1 MHRATACA
9 AGRLLVTQR
18 RTRLASAPVRVTAC
32 AVPPSHGR
40 SGRDAPPA
48 STNGILVRLRGAHP
62 ARYATAVRFRGA
74 RPDATPLRPAA
85 LVGPPRCSAGRQPGT
100 GRRCA
105 QRGAGDGAAAPR
117 RRRGRATCCQGCALP
132 GGGSA
137 GVRRG
142 ACHGGGGYQGRT
154 RSRCRRPPARCLA
167 ARAPQLPRR
176 FSNPDLSRFS
186 RRRPAPG
193 IRGALL
199 AGACSERYRYC
210 DVS

>member
-18 RTRLASAPVRVTAC
+18 RTRLASAPVRVAAC

-40 SGRDAPPA
+40 SGRETPPA
-48 STNGILVRLRGAHP
+48 PTNGILVRLRV
-62 ARYATAVRFRGA
+62 ARHARCATAVRFRGV
-74 RPDATPLRPAA
+74 RPDATLLRPAA

-100 GRRCA
+100 ARRCA
-105 QRGAGDGAAAPR
+105 QRGAGDGAAAR
-117 RRRGRATCCQGCALP
+117 RRRRTTCCQGCALP

-137 GVRRG
+137 GVRCG

-167 ARAPQLPRR
+167 ARAPRLPRR

-199 AGACSERYRYC
+199 AGACSDRYHDC